1 LKTIT
6 PDFVRFL
13 AVKIRPA
20 AGFALA
26 WDFLNALVNIKY
38 PAQAIQLQVF
48 FKLSPEVLVLMAALS
63 AATWMGLRFHNA
75 AYLTLTA
82 FILFLRLFRL
92 GDILVPMYFFR
103 PFNLYLD
110 SQFLP
115 DLIHLLYATSS
126 GKTFVVAAILAAML
140 LAGISWGIWLSLKTI
155 HNYLSNHRNPFWG
168 VALFIAFLVMHQF
181 LPVGGIGSRPA
192 LFAQSFFHRVVEEF
206 DFILHVKGYREKHLN
221 VIDAAIK
228 KGNETPSSLDR
239 LKGANVYL
247 LFVESYGHTIFA
259 DKRHF
264 QKFKPFLIN
273 LEKSLNARKFSIY
286 SSFFNSPTYG
296 GTSWL
301 AHATL
306 AGGVHLKNQ
315 MDYNLLI
322 TSKTKTIAKYFNT
335 AGYRTIS
342 VMPGTQ
348 WPWPEGAFFGYQ
360 KKYYAWNFDYKGPP
374 YGWSTMPDQYVLD
387 YIYRHEIR
395 DRTKSLFIEFI
406 LGSSHAPFH
415 LQPPFLKD
423 WSQIADGAVYR
434 EKQAVTFPV
443 VWPDLSN
450 ASEAYVTSIIYELNV
465 ITDFIKRYAN
475 NNTLIIF
482 LGDHQPNV
490 QITGKDQPWS
500 VPVHVV
506 SRNRELV
513 EPFRKRG
520 YRPGLIPSH
529 PPPHR
534 GMETFLYEFLLDF
547 SSRADPCQSEIII
560 SRALG
565 PQLNNRSNAD
575 RSGIKSPH
583 N

>member
-1 LKTIT
+1 MKTIA
-6 PDFVRFL
+6 PDFVRFS

-26 WDFLNALVNIKY
+26 WAFLNALMNIRY
-38 PAQAIQLQVF
+38 PAQDIQWQVF
-48 FKLSPEVLVLMAALS
+48 FKISPEILVLMAALS
-63 AATWMGLRFHNA
+63 AASWVGVRLRNA
-75 AYLTLTA
+75 GCLTLTA
-82 FILFLRLFRL
+82 VILFLRLFRM
-92 GDILVPMYFFR
+92 GDLLVPMYFFR

-115 DLIHLLYATSS
+115 DLIHLLYTTSS
-126 GKTFVVAAILAAML
+126 RGTFVVAAMLATVLM
-140 LAGISWGIWLSLKTI
+140 AGISWGIWLSLKTI
-155 HNYLSNHRNPFWG
+155 HRYLSNHRKHLWG
-168 VALFIAFLVMHQF
+168 VALLISFLVMHQF
-181 LPVGGIGSRPA
+181 FPAGGTGSRSA
-192 LFAQSFFHRVVEEF
+192 IFTQSFFHRVVEEF
-206 DFILHVKGYREKHLN
+206 DFILHVKGYRKRHLA
-221 VIDAAIK
+221 VIDAAIE

-239 LKGANVYL
+239 LEGANVYL

-264 QKFKPFLIN
+264 QKIKHFLN
-273 LEKSLNARKFSIY
+273 KQERSLNTRKFFVY
-286 SSFFNSPTYG
+286 SSFLNSPTYG

-306 AGGVHLKNQ
+306 AGGVHLRNQ

-322 TSKTKTIAKYFNT
+322 TSQTKTIAKYFNA
-335 AGYRTIS
+335 AGYRTVS
-342 VMPGTQ
+342 VMPDTQ

-360 KKYYAWNFDYKGPP
+360 QKYYAWNFDYKGPP

-395 DRTKSLFIEFI
+395 DRTKPLFIEFI

-415 LQPPFLKD
+415 LQPPFLDD
-423 WSQIADGAVYR
+423 WSQIADGSVYR
-434 EKQAVTFPV
+434 EKKAVTFPV

-450 ASEAYVTSIIYELNV
+450 ASGAYVTAIIYELHV
-465 ITDFIKRYAN
+465 ISDFIERCAN
-475 NNTLIIF
+475 DNTLIIF

-490 QITGKDQPWS
+490 QITGRDRPWS

-506 SRNRELV
+506 SRNPELV

-520 YRPGLIPSH
+520 YTPGLIPLHS
-529 PPPHR
+529 PPHR

-547 SSRADPCQSEIII
+547 SSRAESRQLENSI

-565 PQLNNRSNAD
+565 PQLNNRSKAD
-575 RSGIKSPH
+575 KSGIKSPH